1 MKIILGPASTQLG
14 EKIAGTL
21 KAEAVAV
28 TSKTFPDG
36 ENYVR
41 LGSKVQ
47 NEDVAIVQT
56 TSPPQDSRLVQLALM
71 ADAAKRNGAK
81 KVIVVVPYLAYAR
94 QDKMFLRGEAISAQV
109 VARMLGAAGVEGL
122 LTVNVHGQKVLSHF
136 PFPSKSVS
144 AIPLLAEYF
153 IRKGLKKA
161 FAVSPDK
168 GAIYIAKEARK
179 VLGGEC
185 GYLEKSRDRYTG
197 QVRIEKKSFNIK
209 EKSVI
214 IFDDII
220 SSGGTIVSAAKILKE
235 LEPKTVCVA
244 CVHPLLIGEAEKNI
258 LKAGVDQLV
267 GTDSVPSSV
276 SKVSLARVI
285 SRELANYRR

>member
-14 EKIAGTL
+14 EKIAETL
-21 KAEAVAV
+21 KTEAVTV

-41 LGSKVQ
+41 LGAKVQ

-56 TSPPQDSRLVQLALM
+56 TSPPQDNRLIQLALM

-81 KVIVVVPYLAYAR
+81 KVTAVVPYLAYAR
-94 QDKMFLRGEAISAQV
+94 QDKMFLQGEAISAQA
-109 VARMLGAAGVEGL
+109 VARMLGAAGVERL
-122 LTVNVHGQKVLSHF
+122 LTVNVHQEKVLSHF

-153 IRKGLKKA
+153 IRKGFKKA
-161 FAVSPDK
+161 FALSPDK
-168 GAIYIAKEARK
+168 GAIYIAEEARK

-197 QVRIEKKSFNIK
+197 QVNIEKKSFDIK

-235 LEPKTVCVA
+235 LEPKRVCVA

-258 LKAGVDQLV
+258 LNAGVDELV
-267 GTDSVPSSV
+267 GTDSVPSNV
-276 SKVSLARVI
+276 GKVSLAPVI
-285 SRELANYRR
+285 SRELAN

>member
-1 MKIILGPASTQLG
+1 MKIVLGPASTQLG
-14 EKIAGTL
+14 EKIAKTL
-21 KAEAVAV
+21 KTDAVTV

-41 LGSKVQ
+41 LEAKVQ

-56 TSPPQDSRLVQLALM
+56 TSPPQDNRLVQLALM

-81 KVIVVVPYLAYAR
+81 KVTAVVPYLAYAR
-94 QDKMFLRGEAISAQV
+94 QDKMFLNGEAISAQT
-109 VARMLGAAGVEGL
+109 VARMLGAAGVERL
-122 LTVNVHGQKVLSHF
+122 LTVNVHQEKVLSHF

-153 IRKGLKKA
+153 VKKGYRKA
-161 FAVSPDK
+161 FALSPDK
-168 GAIYIAKEARK
+168 GAKYIAEEARR

-197 QVRIEKKSFNIK
+197 QVSIEKKSFDMK

-214 IFDDII
+214 VFDDII
-220 SSGGTIVSAAKILKE
+220 SSGGTIVSAAKIINELK
-235 LEPKTVCVA
+235 PKRVCVA

-258 LKAGVDQLV
+258 IKAGVDELV

-276 SKVSLARVI
+276 SKVSLAPII
-285 SRELANYRR
+285 SRELAN